1 MVAALAN
8 DTERLV
14 FQGKLDGRTEQEI
27 AEAVEAR
34 IGGRMTKFIVR
45 EDWRAIRARLRRIFP
60 EWSREQ
66 TD

>member
-14 FQGKLDGRTEQEI
+14 FQGKLDGLTEREI
-27 AEAVEAR
+27 AEEVEAR
-34 IGGRMTKFIVR
+34 LGGRMTMFIVR

-60 EWSREQ
+60 ELLGGPA
-66 TD
+66 D